1 MNMDHK
7 MEFDVLGI
15 ATVLKRY
22 RLSVP
27 PNQREYAWTEDQ
39 VTDLLQDLQ
48 AAMRSNKDAYFL
60 GTIVMKTTGLDAR
73 EIADGQ
79 QRLATTT
86 MILAIMRDWF
96 ESNDDKLMV
105 EAINNEDLS
114 KIDTDAGE
122 RVSRLTLNTDDNE
135 FFKNLV
141 LSPQN
146 ERSGVRATRRSH
158 RLISNAANQIR
169 QHFESIERQV
179 GKANFRDVLKD
190 WRKYLENSATVVV
203 LSVSNSTNAFVMFET
218 LNDRGLKTSQADLVK
233 NYLFEQAGDRL
244 VEAQAFW
251 SAMRGA
257 VETVGEDDLVMEYL
271 RLACCVQC
279 GATRERDV
287 MDRVLSLAKNKTE
300 AIRLLNLLGEMAND
314 YAAILNP
321 QHPKWNEYGGDVRK
335 AITTILYLG
344 VTQIRPLMLAVAR
357 HFQPSHGTKAF
368 RLMVAWSVRFLIV
381 GGRGGK
387 LDEGYA
393 RLANEIHKG
402 TIKTCKELQEKAAAF
417 VPTDGQFRGSFET
430 ARVSVNKLARY
441 YLRALEMT
449 ARDEPNPEWI
459 PNDDLVINL
468 EHVMPEVHSP
478 EWSSNAS
485 QQDVETHAKR
495 VGNMV
500 LLQAGKNAEL
510 GNKAFA
516 EKRKVYHESTFLLT
530 QQVGGE
536 LLWDVGR
543 IETRQKQLA
552 ELAIRTWPLD

>member
-1 MNMDHK
+1 MEHK

-48 AAMRSNKDAYFL
+48 AAMRSNKGAYFL

-141 LSPQN
+141 LSPQD

-169 QHFESIERQV
+169 QHFETMERQV
-179 GKANFRDVLKD
+179 GKSNFRDVLKD
-190 WRKYLENSATVVV
+190 WRKYLENNATVVV

-251 SAMRGA
+251 SNMRGA

-321 QHPKWNEYGGDVRK
+321 EHPKWNEYGGDVRK
-335 AITTILYLG
+335 AISTILYLG

-357 HFQPSHGTKAF
+357 HFSPAHGTKAF

-402 TIKTCKELQEKAAAF
+402 TIKTCKDLQEKAGAF

-441 YLRALEMT
+441 YLRALELT

-459 PNDDLVINL
+459 PNDDIVINL
-468 EHVMPEVHSP
+468 EHVMPEAHSP
-478 EWSSNAS
+478 EWAFTTS

-495 VGNMV
+495 LGNMV

-510 GNKAFA
+510 GNKAFT

-530 QQVGGE
+530 QQVGSE
-536 LLWDVGR
+536 LMWDIGR
-543 IETRQKQLA
+543 IETRQKKLS
-552 ELAIRTWPLD
+552 ELAIKTWPLD